1 MTHAPAPGPPAPHR
15 PSCVRVVVDDVPEL
29 DDLVREAARRAQLSD
44 RAIELVEPAVP
55 ESDHAARARMI
66 RLMDEALEVA
76 RREAPGV
83 QVRVGNPIELPRP
96 RHPA

>member
-1 MTHAPAPGPPAPHR
+1 MPHARAPRPPD
-15 PSCVRVVVDDVPEL
+15 CVRVVVDDVPEL
-29 DDLVREAARRAQLSD
+29 DDLVREAARRALHSD

-55 ESDHAARARMI
+55 EADHAARARMI

-96 RHPA
+96 RRPA